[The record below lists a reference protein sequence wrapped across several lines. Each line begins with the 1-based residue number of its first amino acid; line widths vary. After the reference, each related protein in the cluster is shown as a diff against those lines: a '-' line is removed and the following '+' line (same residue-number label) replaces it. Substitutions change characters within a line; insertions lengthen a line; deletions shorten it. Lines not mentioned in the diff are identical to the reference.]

1 MNAERGFTLI
11 EVMVA
16 LAIFA
21 VVAGS
26 VTLANIQNLSA
37 ARQIQE
43 KTQARWVNGIV
54 LDQLRLAE
62 LPDPGTQTEQI
73 SFNNKSWR
81 VEVTVTAVDME
92 LLGPFL
98 RRVKLDA
105 FPPNG
110 VEGSA
115 DTLIAVLGAT
125 P

>member
-37 ARQIQE
+37 ARQIEE
-43 KTQARWVNGIV
+43 KTQARWVNETV
-54 LDQLRLAE
+54 LDQLRLAG
-62 LPDPGTQTEQI
+62 LPDPGTQTEDI
-73 SFNNKSWR
+73 NFNNQTWR
-81 VEVTVTAVDME
+81 VEVTITAVEME

-98 RRVKLDA
+98 RRVSLDA
-105 FPPNG
+105 IPPDS
-110 VEGSA
+110 EGAA